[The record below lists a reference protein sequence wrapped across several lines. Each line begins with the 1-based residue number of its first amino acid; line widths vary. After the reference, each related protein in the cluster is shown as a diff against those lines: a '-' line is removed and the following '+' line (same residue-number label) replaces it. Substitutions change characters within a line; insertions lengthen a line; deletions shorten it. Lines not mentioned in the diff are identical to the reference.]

1 MDKEFVVEVVDGVSD
16 RLDGE
21 MAEIGAGN
29 SSRTARD
36 AGSKEEGLV
45 SREVSE
51 GWRGTFMGV
60 HQRSRVKRVES
71 VHSHSRLEL
80 PVDL

>member
-1 MDKEFVVEVVDGVSD
+1 MDGAT
-16 RLDGE
+16 
-21 MAEIGAGN
+21 AEIGAGN

-45 SREVSE
+45 SADHGRFLRSGERHL
-51 GWRGTFMGV
+51 WV

-71 VHSHSRLEL
+71 VLSHSRLEL
-80 PVDL
+80 PVDQ

>member
-36 AGSKEEGLV
+36 AGSNEEGLV
-45 SREVSE
+45 SADHGRFLRGGE
-51 GWRGTFMGV
+51 GNLWGALG
-60 HQRSRVKRVES
+60 
-71 VHSHSRLEL
+71 
-80 PVDL
+80 